1 MNLTRLIVIVILHEI
16 KLKKTLEVNGK
27 IEILKREIER
37 EKKNQIE
44 ILELKIQYL
53 KLKIRS
59 KGPGPECV

>member
-1 MNLTRLIVIVILHEI
+1 M
-16 KLKKTLEVNGK
+16 NGK

-59 KGPGPECV
+59 KAQDQNVYDRGKDP